1 MKIVLGVDDG
11 RLFLEWATKGNQL
24 QNLSYFASDQLL
36 LRPLKHFFEIAKS
49 ESDINLFDF
58 ISQAYGP
65 DKLGQAFGG
74 FGEECFLVL
83 SASQIKE
90 RPDLVISDILK
101 SIGGLENTFKR
112 HELLAL
118 ATRNACAALGLEFL
132 AKKSPSAAVTAVI
145 CLALL
150 LYFFRDRFGG
160 EAVAQV
166 PTGDPMQTGVGAAS
180 YALRADSPDITWDG
194 AEAKIVPLRA
204 APGWTIAEGDPEIR
218 GRAVFGIDGKVAGTV
233 VDLWVDKAD
242 VLLRYVE
249 VEVVGSGKRVLI
261 PLGVVHWRGHGPV
274 KVDTAT
280 GAQIA
285 AAPTTAQAERVTL
298 REEDRISG
306 YFGGGELHCEPHRVE
321 PLL

>member
-1 MKIVLGVDDG
+1 MQTVPTSVFQDLAAVSLY
-11 RLFLEWATKGNQL
+11 LF
-24 QNLSYFASDQLL
+24 FAFFLL
-36 LRPLKHFFEIAKS
+36 LVLWLHREGKREGYPL
-49 ESDINLFDF
+49 
-58 ISQAYGP
+58 
-65 DKLGQAFGG
+65 
-74 FGEECFLVL
+74 
-83 SASQIKE
+83 
-90 RPDLVISDILK
+90 ISDR
-101 SIGGLENTFKR
+101 IGHPLRAPIQGFPATPEPKTFTLAHGHGVVR
-112 HELLAL
+112 APGPHEE
-118 ATRNACAALGLEFL
+118 RDM
-132 AKKSPSAAVTAVI
+132 S
-145 CLALL
+145 ALL
-150 LYFFRDRFGG
+150 TPYDSNNGS
-160 EAVAQV
+160 AQV

-233 VDLWVDKAD
+233 VDLWVDKSD
-242 VLLRYVE
+242 VLLRYIE

-261 PLGVVHWRGHGPV
+261 PLGVVRWRGEGPV

-285 AAPTTAQAERVTL
+285 AAPTIAQAERVTL